1 MVSKSLNESSQ
12 LKGGFILGAKDEN
25 LDFEM
30 GPNTSAYKSC
40 SANLNGE
47 TFVFGGFEGY
57 NKQVTNLIQN
67 K

>member
-30 GPNTSAYKSC
+30 GPNTSSYHSC
-40 SANLNGE
+40 AAKLNGE
-47 TFVFGGFEGY
+47 MFIFGGNGAGQ
-57 NKQVTNLIQN
+57 NKQVP
-67 K
+67 